1 MIPSLIS
8 LALTPVSAFAGGDGG
23 RRESEAISAAASQ
36 VRFIRVFLIIV
47 FLPSRVWSISINL
60 IGYWLVTN

>member
-8 LALTPVSAFAGGDGG
+8 LALTPVYAFAGSAVA
-23 RRESEAISAAASQ
+23 RREPEAITAAASQ

-47 FLPSRVWSISINL
+47 FLPSRVWLGAINL
-60 IGYWLVTN
+60 LVT